1 LVRSHRTGSRRK
13 TVVVQRLWP
22 ADACAFTGSTEFSA
36 PKRPGLLLLVI
47 VISSHSTGGT
57 LGNSTVLLSDQLA
70 IIQNELANSH
80 RFSPLSPFRLT
91 RKPSN
96 TTQSPASERPSPAL
110 SIQQPP
116 PDLDAFKLQSNLHID
131 LDSVLSNPAYP
142 RLAVSFE
149 PVRRPLW
156 ISLLP
161 IRIATI
167 NSSLHGETVESR
179 SAAVHQVVVKSII
192 PHPARCRYHLHHLQ
206 QGLHITISINSSI
219 PVVIRTSRT
228 TTSRRRP
235 TITSQRVTGTRTS
248 TTYPFH
254 RRVLAV

>member
-1 LVRSHRTGSRRK
+1 MYRRGCGRCLLALSR
-13 TVVVQRLWP
+13 VQRVL
-22 ADACAFTGSTEFSA
+22 SA
-36 PKRPGLLLLVI
+36 PSASGSIAAACNRDI
-47 VISSHSTGGT
+47 VTFDPVDNPRTYS
-57 LGNSTVLLSDQLA
+57 VLLWDQLA
-70 IIQNELANSH
+70 IIQNEPENSH
-80 RFSPLSPFRLT
+80 RFSPLSPFKST

-96 TTQSPASERPSPAL
+96 TTQSPASKRPSPAL
-110 SIQQPP
+110 STQQPLP
-116 PDLDAFKLQSNLHID
+116 QDHHAFQTTIDLHID
-131 LDSVLSNPAYP
+131 LDSTLSDPAYP
-142 RLAVSFE
+142 RLAVSIE

-192 PHPARCRYHLHHLQ
+192 LHPARCHYHLHHLQ
-206 QGLHITISINSSI
+206 QGLHIIISISSSI
-219 PVVIRTSRT
+219 PEVIRTSRT
-228 TTSRRRP
+228 PTSRRRP
-235 TITSQRVTGTRTS
+235 TFTSQRVTGTRTS